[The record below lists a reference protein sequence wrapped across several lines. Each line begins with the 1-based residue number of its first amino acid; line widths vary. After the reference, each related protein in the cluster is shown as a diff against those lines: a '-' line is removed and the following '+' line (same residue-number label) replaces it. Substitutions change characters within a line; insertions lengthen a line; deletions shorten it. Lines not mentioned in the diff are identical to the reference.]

1 MYNLST
7 QGMLPV
13 EKMNALFEEGLRVK
27 LPGGLY
33 NVTSRSYTC
42 DCGTKV
48 YEHQLPLIMSIHF
61 QPVGRRVANINHA
74 PAASAKGTRNAT
86 FDKSH
91 TN

>member
-13 EKMNALFEEGLRVK
+13 EEMNALFEDGLRVK

-33 NVTSRSYTC
+33 KISSRSYAC
-42 DCGTKV
+42 DCSAKV
-48 YEHQLPLIMSIHF
+48 YEKGLSLAMKIRF
-61 QPVGRRVANINHA
+61 QPVGRRVANFDHA
-74 PAASAKGTRNAT
+74 PAQSKGTRNAT
-86 FDKSH
+86 SGKSS